1 MYGAI
6 VGDIVGSIYEF
17 DNLRQKDFPLFG
29 DGCDFTDDTVMTIAV
44 EKWLCSETSIDA
56 LDEKRLVEIM
66 QDFGRRYPDR
76 GYGGHFA
83 IWLSEDEPQPYN
95 SWGNGSAMR
104 ASGAGWRC
112 NSMTDTR
119 RVAKMTAEV
128 THNHPEGIKG
138 AEATAA
144 AIFLARN
151 GKCKADI
158 KQYIETE
165 FGYDLNFTCD
175 EIRPTYQFN
184 ETCQDT
190 VPQAIVAFLES
201 TDFEDAIRNA
211 ISVGGDSDTLACIT
225 GGIAE
230 AFYGAVPEDILRQV
244 KAILTKELDDIVES
258 YYRFIHLRHSLA
270 KL

>member
-17 DNLRQKDFPLFG
+17 DNLRKKDFPLFG
-29 DGCDFTDDTVMTIAV
+29 ALCDFTDDSVMTIAV
-44 EKWLCSETSIDA
+44 EKWLLSERDIHK
-56 LDEKRLVEIM
+56 LDEKLLVSTM
-66 QDFGRRYPDR
+66 QDFGRRYPNR
-76 GYGGHFA
+76 GYGGHFG
-83 IWLSEDEPQPYN
+83 IWLQEERPLPYR
-95 SWGNGSAMR
+95 SFGNGSAMR
-104 ASGAGWRC
+104 ASGAGWIC
-112 NSMTDTR
+112 DNMTDTR
-119 RVAKMTAEV
+119 KVAKMTAEV

-151 GKCKADI
+151 GKTKDAI
-158 KQYIETE
+158 KQYIEEE
-165 FGYDLNFTCD
+165 FGYNLNFTCD
-175 EIRPTYQFN
+175 EIRPYYQFN

-225 GGIAE
+225 GSIAE
-230 AFYGAVPEDILRQV
+230 AFYGNVPSEILQQV
-244 KAILTKELDDIVES
+244 KKILPNELIDIEEDF
-258 YYRFIHLRHSLA
+258 YEQIGKR
-270 KL
+270 